1 MLWREFVMKRRPVS
15 WIRKAIA
22 GRMSLGAAAGFGL
35 AGALQILAAELV
47 AGRVILDPA
56 SVKNLG
62 IQTAPA
68 LKQTFEETLF
78 ALGRIEAI
86 PSRRAVVS
94 SRISGRIAELK
105 VFEGDAV
112 KEGEVALVVE
122 SRQPGNPPPRIHLRA
137 PLTGLVSQGH
147 ASLGEPVEPTTK
159 ILEILDLSEV
169 YAVARIPEDQAGLLR
184 QGMRARIRIAALPN
198 VLSEGRLLRFG
209 TAADPESGT
218 LEAVFLLSNADEA
231 IRPQMRAEFSI
242 VLHEQKEV
250 VAVPREALLSDAKG
264 NYLFVKD
271 FGLPNAFV
279 RAEVRTGM
287 KNDTHVEILQG
298 LFPGDEVV
306 VKAAYPLAYAG
317 EGTISL
323 KEALDAAHG
332 HEHNEDGSEMT
343 PEQRARKTA
352 GTADAAGG
360 KSLSV
365 FLGVLSA
372 VLLALL
378 ALLALS
384 RMQAH

>member
-1 MLWREFVMKRRPVS
+1 MKRRPAS
-15 WIRKAIA
+15 WIKKTIA
-22 GRMSLGAAAGFGL
+22 GRIRFCATAGFGL
-35 AGALQILAAELV
+35 AVMLQILSAAELV

-56 SVKNLG
+56 SVENLG
-62 IQTAPA
+62 IQTAQVS
-68 LKQTFEETLF
+68 KKTFEETLF
-78 ALGRIEAI
+78 ALGRIEVI
-86 PSRRAVVS
+86 PSHRAIVS
-94 SRISGRIAELK
+94 SRIPGRIAELK
-105 VFEGDAV
+105 VFEGDTV
-112 KEGEVALVVE
+112 KEGEVTLVVE
-122 SRQPGNPPPRIHLRA
+122 SRQPGNPPPRILLRA
-137 PLTGLVSQGH
+137 PLAGLVVQGH

-159 ILEILDLSEV
+159 ILEVLDLSEV

-198 VLSEGRLLRFG
+198 VVCEGRLLRFG

-242 VLHEQKEV
+242 VLCEQTEV
-250 VAVPREALLSDAKG
+250 VAVPREALLSDARG

-271 FGLPNAFV
+271 FGLSNAFV
-279 RAEVRTGM
+279 RVEVRVGM
-287 KNDTHVEILQG
+287 KNDTHVEILKG

-343 PEQRARKTA
+343 SEQRAQKTA
-352 GTADAAGG
+352 ATADAKGIA
-360 KSLSV
+360 SQRLSV
-365 FLGVLSA
+365 FLGIFSA

-378 ALLALS
+378 ALS
-384 RMQAH
+384 RAQPAR

>member
-1 MLWREFVMKRRPVS
+1 MKRRLIS

-22 GRMSLGAAAGFGL
+22 GRIYFGAAAGFGL
-35 AGALQILAAELV
+35 AGTLQVLSAAELV

-56 SVKNLG
+56 SVENLG
-62 IQTAPA
+62 IQTAQVS
-68 LKQTFEETLF
+68 KKTFEETLF
-78 ALGRIEAI
+78 ALGRIEVI

-105 VFEGDAV
+105 VFEGDTV

-122 SRQPGNPPPRIHLRA
+122 SRQPGNPPPKILLRA
-137 PLTGLVSQGH
+137 PLTGLVVQGH
-147 ASLGEPVEPTTK
+147 ASLGEPVEPTTE

-169 YAVARIPEDQAGLLR
+169 YAMARIPEDQAGLLR
-184 QGMRARIRIAALPN
+184 PGMRARIRIAALPE
-198 VLSEGRLLRFG
+198 VVREGRLLRFG

-218 LEAVFLLSNADEA
+218 LEAAFLLSNADEA

-242 VLHEQKEV
+242 VLRERTEV

-264 NYLFVKD
+264 DYLFVKD
-271 FGLPNAFV
+271 FDLPNTFV

-287 KNDTHVEILQG
+287 KNDTHVEILKG

-317 EGTISL
+317 GGTISL
-323 KEALDAAHG
+323 KQALDAAHG
-332 HEHNEDGSEMT
+332 HEHNEDGSEIT

-352 GTADAAGG
+352 GTAAATKGIA
-360 KSLSV
+360 SQRLSV
-365 FLGVLSA
+365 FLGILSA
-372 VLLALL
+372 ILL

-384 RMQAH
+384 RVQAR

>member
-1 MLWREFVMKRRPVS
+1 MLWREFVMKRRLVS
-15 WIRKAIA
+15 WIRKATA
-22 GRMSLGAAAGFGL
+22 GRMRFGAAAGFGL
-35 AGALQILAAELV
+35 AWSLQILSAAELV

-62 IQTAPA
+62 IQTAPVS
-68 LKQTFEETLF
+68 KKTFEETLF
-78 ALGRIEAI
+78 ALGRIEVI

-105 VFEGDAV
+105 VFEGDTV

-122 SRQPGNPPPRIHLRA
+122 SRQPGNPPPQIHLRA
-137 PLTGLVSQGH
+137 PLTGLVFQGH

-169 YAVARIPEDQAGLLR
+169 HAVARIPEDQAGLLR
-184 QGMRARIRIAALPN
+184 QGMRARIRIAAIPN
-198 VLSEGRLLRFG
+198 VLCEGPLLRFG
-209 TAADPESGT
+209 TAADPENGT

-242 VLHEQKEV
+242 VLRERKEV
-250 VAVPREALLSDAKG
+250 VAVPRKALLSDTKG

-271 FGLPNAFV
+271 FDLPNAFV

-287 KNDTHVEILQG
+287 KNDTHVEILKG

-306 VKAAYPLAYAG
+306 IKAAYPLAYAG
-317 EGTISL
+317 GETISL
-323 KEALDAAHG
+323 KQALDAAHG

-352 GTADAAGG
+352 GTADAIKGNA
-360 KSLSV
+360 SLSI

-378 ALLALS
+378 ALS
-384 RMQAH
+384 RAQAR

>member
-1 MLWREFVMKRRPVS
+1 MGM
-15 WIRKAIA
+15 
-22 GRMSLGAAAGFGL
+22 
-35 AGALQILAAELV
+35 LQILSAAELV
-47 AGRVILDPA
+47 AGQVILDPA
-56 SVKNLG
+56 SVENLG
-62 IQTAPA
+62 IQTAQVS
-68 LKQTFEETLF
+68 KKTFEETLF
-78 ALGRIEAI
+78 ALGRIEAV

-105 VFEGDAV
+105 VFEGDTV
-112 KEGEVALVVE
+112 KEGEVTLVVE
-122 SRQPGNPPPRIHLRA
+122 SRQPGNPPPRILLRA
-137 PLTGLVSQGH
+137 PLAGLVVQGH

-198 VLSEGRLLRFG
+198 VVCDGRLLRFG

-218 LEAVFLLSNADEA
+218 LEAVFLLSNVDEA

-242 VLHEQKEV
+242 VLCERTEV
-250 VAVPREALLSDAKG
+250 VAVPREALLNDARG

-279 RAEVRTGM
+279 RTEVRIGM
-287 KNDTHVEILQG
+287 KNDTHVEILKG

-332 HEHNEDGSEMT
+332 HEHNEDGSEIT
-343 PEQRARKTA
+343 PKQRARKTA
-352 GTADAAGG
+352 GMADAAKGIA
-360 KSLSV
+360 SQRLSV
-365 FLGVLSA
+365 FLGILSA

-378 ALLALS
+378 ALS
-384 RMQAH
+384 RAQPAR

>member
-1 MLWREFVMKRRPVS
+1 MKRRPAS
-15 WIRKAIA
+15 WIKKTIA
-22 GRMSLGAAAGFGL
+22 GRIRFCATAGFGL
-35 AGALQILAAELV
+35 AVMLQILSAAELV

-56 SVKNLG
+56 SVENLG
-62 IQTAPA
+62 IQTAQVS
-68 LKQTFEETLF
+68 KKTFEETLF
-78 ALGRIEAI
+78 ALGRIEVI
-86 PSRRAVVS
+86 PSHRAIVS

-105 VFEGDAV
+105 VFEGDTV
-112 KEGEVALVVE
+112 EEGEVTLVVE
-122 SRQPGNPPPRIHLRA
+122 SRQPGNPPPRILLRA
-137 PLTGLVSQGH
+137 PLAGLVVQGH

-169 YAVARIPEDQAGLLR
+169 FAVAQIPEDQAGLLR
-184 QGMRARIRIAALPN
+184 QGMWARIRIAALPN
-198 VLSEGRLLRFG
+198 VVCEGRLLRFG

-218 LEAVFLLSNADEA
+218 LEAVFLLSNTDEA

-242 VLHEQKEV
+242 VLRERTEV
-250 VAVPREALLSDAKG
+250 VAVPREALLSDARG

-271 FGLPNAFV
+271 FGLSNAFV
-279 RAEVRTGM
+279 RVEVRVGM
-287 KNDTHVEILQG
+287 KNDTHVEILKG

-343 PEQRARKTA
+343 PKQRAQKTA
-352 GTADAAGG
+352 GTADAAKGIA
-360 KSLSV
+360 SQRLSV
-365 FLGVLSA
+365 FLSLLSA

-378 ALLALS
+378 ALS
-384 RMQAH
+384 RAQPAR

>member
-1 MLWREFVMKRRPVS
+1 MKRRPAS

-22 GRMSLGAAAGFGL
+22 GRIYFAAMAGFGL
-35 AGALQILAAELV
+35 VGMLQILSAAELV
-47 AGRVILDPA
+47 AGRVILDAA
-56 SVKNLG
+56 SVENLG
-62 IQTAPA
+62 IQTAQVS
-68 LKQTFEETLF
+68 KKTFEETLF

-86 PSRRAVVS
+86 PSRRAIVS
-94 SRISGRIAELK
+94 SRVSGRIAELK
-105 VFEGDAV
+105 VFEGDNV

-122 SRQPGNPPPRIHLRA
+122 SRQPGNPPPQILLRA
-137 PLTGLVSQGH
+137 PLTGLVVQGH

-169 YAVARIPEDQAGLLR
+169 FAVAQIPEDQAGLLR
-184 QGMRARIRIAALPN
+184 RGMRARIRIAALPN
-198 VLSEGRLLRFG
+198 VVCDGRLLRFG

-218 LEAVFLLSNADEA
+218 LEAVFLISNVDEA
-231 IRPQMRAEFSI
+231 VRPQMRAEFSI
-242 VLHEQKEV
+242 VLRERTEV
-250 VAVPREALLSDAKG
+250 VAVPREALLSDTKG
-264 NYLFVKD
+264 DYLFVKD
-271 FGLPNAFV
+271 FDLPNAFV
-279 RAEVRTGM
+279 RTEVRIGM
-287 KNDTHVEILQG
+287 KNDTHVEILKG

-343 PEQRARKTA
+343 PEQRAQKTKA
-352 GTADAAGG
+352 MANGG
-360 KSLSV
+360 KAGLSV

-378 ALLALS
+378 ALSRAQLA
-384 RMQAH
+384 R

>member
-1 MLWREFVMKRRPVS
+1 MKRRPAS

-22 GRMSLGAAAGFGL
+22 GRIYFGAMAGFGL
-35 AGALQILAAELV
+35 VGILQILSAAELV
-47 AGRVILDPA
+47 AERVILDPA
-56 SVKNLG
+56 SVENLG
-62 IQTAPA
+62 IQTAQVSE
-68 LKQTFEETLF
+68 KTFEETLF
-78 ALGRIEAI
+78 ALGRIEVI
-86 PSRRAVVS
+86 PSHRAVVS

-105 VFEGDAV
+105 VFEGDTV
-112 KEGEVALVVE
+112 KEGEVVLVVE
-122 SRQPGNPPPRIHLRA
+122 SRQPGNPPPQILLRA
-137 PLTGLVSQGH
+137 PLTGLVVQGH
-147 ASLGEPVEPTTK
+147 ASLGEPVEPTTA

-169 YAVARIPEDQAGLLR
+169 YAVARIPEDEAGLLR

-198 VLSEGRLLRFG
+198 VVCEGRLLRFG

-218 LEAVFLLSNADEA
+218 LEAVFLLSNVDEA
-231 IRPQMRAEFSI
+231 VRPQMRAEFSI
-242 VLHEQKEV
+242 VLRERTEV
-250 VAVPREALLSDAKG
+250 VAVPREALLSDARG

-279 RAEVRTGM
+279 RAEVRIGM
-287 KNDTHVEILQG
+287 KNDTHVEILKG

-343 PEQRARKTA
+343 PEQRAQKTA
-352 GTADAAGG
+352 ATADAKGSA
-360 KSLSV
+360 SQRLSV
-365 FLGVLSA
+365 FLGILSA

-378 ALLALS
+378 ALS
-384 RMQAH
+384 RGQPAR